1 MGWCVVRA
9 HSWIQTASGKATTYS
24 QEFLRPW
31 NNIVRSR
38 TRAQNSEVSK
48 QSVELFQESVHSF
61 PFSHKFKYVIN
72 KSFVCKRVYWN
83 KKYLN
88 GMLFVCTLCKMSC
101 FLFIFFVAN
110 TLNRKVAVSVSP
122 LLLFQQHAP
131 TLTCCTLPES
141 AAKPSQPVTHKWDV
155 LLCQIEAVPHEP
167 RAVCEQSISHCAA

>member
-1 MGWCVVRA
+1 MCA

-24 QEFLRPW
+24 QEFLHPW
-31 NNIVRSR
+31 NNTVQSR
-38 TRAQNSEVSK
+38 TRAQNSEVPK

-61 PFSHKFKYVIN
+61 LFFFFSHKFKYVIN

-88 GMLFVCTLCKMSC
+88 GMLFVCTLWKTSC
-101 FLFIFFVAN
+101 FLFIFFAAN

-141 AAKPSQPVTHKWDV
+141 TVEQSQPVTHEWDA

-167 RAVCEQSISHCAA
+167 RAVRERSISHCAA